1 MMEAKIK
8 VMSLEQLEKARVLI
22 SMTADI
28 DKERKEYLYK
38 LIDAR
43 EDTLN
48 LGSEVVS
55 SEVLPGELD

>member
-1 MMEAKIK
+1 MEAKIK

-43 EDTLN
+43 EDKLSI
-48 LGSEVVS
+48 GVKVIS
-55 SEVLPGELD
+55 SEILPGELD

>member
-1 MMEAKIK
+1 METKIK
-8 VMSLEQLEKARVLI
+8 VMNLEQLEKARVLI
-22 SMTADI
+22 SMTADLS
-28 DKERKEYLYK
+28 KTEKEYLYK